1 MIYRVIKVFTDLQD
15 NEHKYHTGDIFP
27 RDGYVASAER
37 IKELSTSK
45 NRRGCPLIEEIID
58 PKPEHIEDAPASD
71 EAKEVE
77 KPKSKNGNTK
87 PRKKTD
93 VK

>member
-1 MIYRVIKVFTDLQD
+1 MYLVIKSFADLQD

-27 RDGYVASAER
+27 RDGYTASAER
-37 IKELSTSK
+37 IRELSTSR
-45 NRRGCPLIEEIID
+45 NRRGCPLIEE
-58 PKPEHIEDAPASD
+58 KPDTKPVEPASD
-71 EAKEVE
+71 ETKEVE
-77 KPKSKNGNTK
+77 KPKPKKGNTK

>member
-45 NRRGCPLIEEIID
+45 NRRGCPLIEEIPD
-58 PKPEHIEDAPASD
+58 NNPVTPASD

-77 KPKSKNGNTK
+77 KPKPKNGNTK

>member
-27 RDGYVASAER
+27 RDGYTPSAER
-37 IKELSTSK
+37 IRELSTSE
-45 NRRGCPLIEEIID
+45 NRRGCPLIEEIPD
-58 PKPEHIEDAPASD
+58 QMPEPAPAD
-71 EAKEVE
+71 TKEAE
-77 KPKSKNGNTK
+77 KPKKGNK

>member
-1 MIYRVIKVFTDLQD
+1 MIYRVIKAFTDLQD

-27 RDGYVASAER
+27 RDGYEASAER
-37 IKELSTSK
+37 IEELSTSK
-45 NRRGCPLIEEIID
+45 NRRGCPLIEKE
-58 PKPEHIEDAPASD
+58 PNKSPVVPASD
-71 EAKEVE
+71 ETKEVE
-77 KPKSKNGNTK
+77 KPKPKNGSTK